1 MNNQP
6 IIKTFIGAK
15 APIKIRN
22 LINKLKQDLD
32 FDKINMIW
40 ESFNNL
46 HLTFQYLGPTLN
58 SEIEKIG
65 NELDK
70 ISKNTNKINLKINST
85 GIFPHIKRPSIY
97 WLGVG
102 GEIKKLDF
110 FIKILSQNMINL
122 GYPNQKNFYK
132 PHITIGKSQ
141 ISKKYYDCQDFI
153 NYKFEEIPFVIDKI
167 TIYHTT
173 SNSKEMMYKSIKDFE
188 FETSGKV

>member
-15 APIKIRN
+15 APIEIRS

-32 FDKINMIW
+32 FDKINILW

-97 WLGVG
+97 WLGVT
-102 GEIKKLDF
+102 GEIKKLDH
-110 FIKILSQNMINL
+110 FIKILSQKMISL
-122 GYPNQKNFYK
+122 GYPYQKNFYK

-167 TIYHTT
+167 TIYHTIP
-173 SNSKEMMYKSIKDFE
+173 NSKEMMYKSIKDFE